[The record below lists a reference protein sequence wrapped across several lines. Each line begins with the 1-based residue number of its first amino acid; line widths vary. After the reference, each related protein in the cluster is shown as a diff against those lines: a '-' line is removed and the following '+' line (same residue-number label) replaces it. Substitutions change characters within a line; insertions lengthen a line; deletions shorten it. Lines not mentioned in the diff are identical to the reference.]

1 MTPLKNRFVTC
12 LRAKNLPEATKK
24 KYVHEIALLA
34 RSFNQSPDRI
44 KPEQVRGYL
53 AECARQMIADKLAA
67 FEFFYAET
75 LGWVWDNRL
84 MMPRPPV
91 PWSPEC
97 PVRRKMDEDMRLRNL
112 AYKTRT
118 EYDRWVGK
126 FADFHSASPDHL
138 GMDEVR
144 DYLVHLMDVEE
155 KSVSS
160 FGVASAAL
168 RFLYDKTLR
177 RDWALDYIPLPKRE
191 KTLPVVPIQKEVA
204 RFLDAAPGVK
214 DRAIVMVLY
223 GTGLRTNE
231 VAHLKVT
238 DLDSDRMVIR
248 VEQGKGRKD
257 RYLMLSPKLL
267 EELRSYWRVART
279 QKWLFQGTEPSRPIS
294 PAGIRNAVKRTEIAA
309 KLRKRITPRTLRHA
323 FATHLLESGMKLAQ
337 IQGLMGHR
345 SIRSTQTYAR
355 LATSTVCSG
364 KSPLDLLPTP

>member
-1 MTPLKNRFVTC
+1 MTPLKDKLVTC
-12 LRAKNLPEATKK
+12 LQAKNLPEVTKRR
-24 KYVHEIALLA
+24 YVHEIALLA
-34 RSFNQSPDRI
+34 KRFNQSPDRI
-44 KPEQVRGYL
+44 QPEQVRGYL
-53 AECARQMIADKLAA
+53 VERARQMIADKLAA
-67 FEFFYAET
+67 FEFFYAEI
-75 LGWVWDNRL
+75 LGWVWDNRM

-97 PVRRKMDEDMRLRNL
+97 PVRRRMKEDMRLRNL
-112 AYKTRT
+112 AHKTRT

-138 GMDEVR
+138 GMEEVR

-155 KSVSS
+155 KSASS

-168 RFLYDKTLR
+168 RFLYSKTLR

-191 KTLPVVPIQKEVA
+191 KTLPVVPSQKEVA
-204 RFLDAAPGVK
+204 RFIEAAPGVK

-223 GTGLRTNE
+223 GAGLRTSE

-238 DLDSDRMVIR
+238 DIDSERMVIR

-257 RYLMLSPKLL
+257 RYVMLSPKLL
-267 EELRSYWRVART
+267 GELRSYWRVART
-279 QKWLFQGTEPSRPIS
+279 QGWLFQGTELTLPIS
-294 PAGIRNAVKRTEIAA
+294 PDGIRSAVERTGRAA
-309 KLRKRITPRTLRHA
+309 KLKKRITPRTLRHA
-323 FATHLLESGMKLAQ
+323 FATHLLESGMNLAQ
-337 IQGLMGHR
+337 IQGLLGHR

-364 KSPLDLLPTP
+364 KSPLDLLPTQ